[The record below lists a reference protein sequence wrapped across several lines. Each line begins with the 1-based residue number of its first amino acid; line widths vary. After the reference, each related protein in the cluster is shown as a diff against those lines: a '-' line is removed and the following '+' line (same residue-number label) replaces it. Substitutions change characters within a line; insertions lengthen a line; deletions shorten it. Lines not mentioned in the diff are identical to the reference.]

1 MLSRQIV
8 FGPCYDRFDTHLYIQ
23 YYIFIFPI
31 IISLASGTVKKHLQ
45 FGWDFDLIADFTT
58 DGANTMKVQLRE
70 RFVTWSNAL
79 ATSGVQKP
87 FCNVSDCSDLVID
100 VVNFEKNFR
109 LTFDIDAVP

>member
-1 MLSRQIV
+1 M
-8 FGPCYDRFDTHLYIQ
+8 
-23 YYIFIFPI
+23 
-31 IISLASGTVKKHLQ
+31 KKRLQ
-45 FGWDFDLIADFTT
+45 FGWDFDLVADFAT
-58 DGANTMKVQLRE
+58 DGADTMKVQLRE

-87 FCNVSDCSDLVID
+87 FCNVSDCSDLAID